1 MTKEK
6 VAAAKD
12 MEKEPSESK
21 SYKSAIAKQL
31 EFPGT
36 PHSMDL
42 DSPMSLSMSESSPLS
57 SVATSLT
64 PPPSVAS
71 GSRGHGHP
79 RKPIAKPDYSD
90 FPFEGS
96 SNDQIKWF
104 KAKNTD
110 VWWYNKLISEEEE
123 EYHSKERE
131 HVLKYYYE
139 KKKAATEAAE
149 NLDDIQY
156 LDVDEKKKDRAKELS
171 KIR

>member
-1 MTKEK
+1 M
-6 VAAAKD
+6 
-12 MEKEPSESK
+12 
-21 SYKSAIAKQL
+21 
-31 EFPGT
+31 
-36 PHSMDL
+36 
-42 DSPMSLSMSESSPLS
+42 
-57 SVATSLT
+57 
-64 PPPSVAS
+64 AS

-79 RKPIAKPDYSD
+79 RKPFAKPDYSD

-96 SNDQIKWF
+96 RNDQIKWF

-123 EYHSKERE
+123 EYCSKERE

-156 LDVDEKKKDRAKELS
+156 FDVDEKKKDGAKELS